1 MMSSL
6 NKVILGFILVS
17 ILGVVLFAGQGSGN
31 SLDSSV
37 ELNKITGL
45 KIFDNSN
52 KTMIEMNLDS
62 AADITSITLTF
73 ITPVNNGETV
83 NISLSDGSDLEIG
96 VGSILVSS
104 QTASVNIS
112 LSNQVTSI
120 ERDTLKNVI
129 ITIS

>member
-1 MMSSL
+1 M
-6 NKVILGFILVS
+6 ILWFILVL

-37 ELNKITGL
+37 ELNKITAL
-45 KIFDNSN
+45 EIFDDTG
-52 KTMIEMNLDS
+52 KTMIEMNLGITN
-62 AADITSITLTF
+62 DITSITLTF

-112 LSNQVTSI
+112 LSNQVTAI

>member
-1 MMSSL
+1 MR
-6 NKVILGFILVS
+6 NVIIGFIVVS

-31 SLDSSV
+31 SLDSSI
-37 ELNKITGL
+37 ELNKIGGL

-52 KTMIEMNLDS
+52 KTMIGMDLDS

-104 QTASVNIS
+104 QTTSVNIS
-112 LSNQVTSI
+112 LSNQVTAI